1 MIDREKQEAD
11 ARLEAWLGSA
21 PLPPASPGF
30 CARVMR
36 AIEARPAPWPI
47 RLRRFLFSPHALRWN
62 VAGAAAAAITVS
74 GLAIGLALL
83 VGRAPAPTDGT
94 VTVRFAIALPQAR
107 QVRLA
112 GDFTQ
117 WQPRIPLR
125 RGADGNWVAEIPL
138 PPGNY
143 EYVFVVDDQRWIT
156 DPRAGR
162 YRDDG
167 FGNRNAVLTVTSM

>member
-1 MIDREKQEAD
+1 MTERQKREAD

-21 PLPPASPGF
+21 PLPAASPGF

-36 AIEARPAPWPI
+36 AIEARPVPWRI
-47 RLRRFLFSPHALRWN
+47 RLRRFLFSPHALHWN
-62 VAGAAAAAITVS
+62 VAGAAAALTVS
-74 GLAIGLALL
+74 SLAIGLALL
-83 VGRAPAPTDGT
+83 VGRAPAPTAGT
-94 VTVRFAIALPQAR
+94 VAVRFAIALPQAR
-107 QVRLA
+107 QVSVA

-117 WQPRIPLR
+117 WQPRIPLQR
-125 RGADGNWVAEIPL
+125 SADGKWVAEIPL
-138 PPGNY
+138 PPGSY
-143 EYVFVVDDQRWIT
+143 EYVFVVDDGRWVT